1 MGRKPNTGRSDITPK
16 SQPSKAKQRNEEYL
30 RYRAYIRSKKF
41 GEVKKIVWERDG
53 GRCQFCDRKQSDG
66 VTLSVH
72 HRNYSH
78 LFQGGEAEANDCI
91 LICSREH
98 KLLHS
103 MKCNYRWFSRN
114 NIRNNIK
121 EDDGTDTI
129 QDLEKG

>member
-1 MGRKPNTGRSDITPK
+1 MGRKPNTERSDLENGQPK
-16 SQPSKAKQRNEEYL
+16 TKAKQRDEEYI
-30 RYRAYIRSKKF
+30 RYRNYIRSKQF
-41 GEVKKIVWERDG
+41 REVKKIVWERDG
-53 GRCQFCDRKQSDG
+53 GCCQFCGRKQSDG

-78 LFQGGEAEANDCI
+78 LFQGGEVEAADCI

-98 KLLHS
+98 KVLHS

-114 NIRNNIK
+114 NSRNNIK
-121 EDDGTDTI
+121 DDGTDTI

>member
-1 MGRKPNTGRSDITPK
+1 MGRKPNKERSDITPK

-30 RYRAYIRSKKF
+30 KYQRYLRSKQFK
-41 GEVKKIVWERDG
+41 EVKKIVESRDG
-53 GRCQFCDRKQSDG
+53 GKCQFCGRSRSDG

-72 HRNYSH
+72 HRCYQH

-103 MKCNYRWFSRN
+103 MKCNYQWFSRN
-114 NIRNNIK
+114 HIRNRVENN
-121 EDDGTDTI
+121 DGES
-129 QDLEKG
+129 QKNKGE

>member
-1 MGRKPNTGRSDITPK
+1 MGRKPNSPRSDLENGQPK
-16 SQPSKAKQRNEEYL
+16 TKAKQRDEEYI
-30 RYRAYIRSKKF
+30 RYRNYIRSKKF

-78 LFQGGEAEANDCI
+78 LFMGGAAEAADCI

-114 NIRNNIK
+114 NERNKINN
-121 EDDGTDTI
+121 DGTDI
-129 QDLEKG
+129 IS